1 MSACS
6 QIVER
11 HRVFSQIKGVAQ
23 RARTPLSGKLMPNL
37 LHLGYR
43 PMAVRKTATAL
54 RKDTVSLRSRRRRT
68 RLTFRRGLASEDLS
82 NYNSA

>member
-1 MSACS
+1 VKIPESGVKTVEVGMSACS

-43 PMAVRKTATAL
+43 WR
-54 RKDTVSLRSRRRRT
+54 
-68 RLTFRRGLASEDLS
+68 
-82 NYNSA
+82 